1 MTVRRDGQNDNSGNP
16 LSDWKLVVA
25 LALMAVVILATLW
38 MTGSVMAAVV
48 VTIPFLIALGV
59 EVKRLLRIWKG

>member
-1 MTVRRDGQNDNSGNP
+1 